1 MKRRS
6 VDLLAVL
13 ALAAA
18 ALGVSGPSHASP
30 ASCSSNCTVKA
41 DTNTGYVSPVIE
53 LTNGASVSWLP
64 STTSHP
70 TTESNAAGPCFQVAV
85 GPGVTPVPVRFASSA
100 FGVTATIGTVTR
112 PCDSAKA
119 LGDKAWAVTYHCQLH
134 FWMNGTVVVDR

>member
-6 VDLLAVL
+6 LHLLAVL
-13 ALAAA
+13 AVAAA
-18 ALGVSGPSHASP
+18 GLSVSGPTQASP

-41 DTNTGYVSPVIE
+41 DTNTGYISPVIE
-53 LTNGASVSWLP
+53 LTNGASVKWLP

-70 TTESNAAGPCFQVAV
+70 TAESNAPDPCFQVPV
-85 GPGVTPVPVRFASSA
+85 GPGVSPVPVRFASNA
-100 FGVTATIGTVTR
+100 FGVTATIGTVTK
-112 PCDSAKA
+112 PCDSATS